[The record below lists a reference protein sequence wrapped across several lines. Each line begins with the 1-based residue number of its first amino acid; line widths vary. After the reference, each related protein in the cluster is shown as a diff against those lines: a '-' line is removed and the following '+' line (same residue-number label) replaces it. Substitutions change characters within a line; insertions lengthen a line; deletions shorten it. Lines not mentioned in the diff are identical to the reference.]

1 MKCDN
6 CGEVNPKACRD
17 GNATDDEMASARAAA
32 ENAAGK
38 GTLERLVRRVKSPSA
53 LSCFARHI
61 PAGICFDC
69 GRTFAGPFARVKIRF
84 HSCETLPP
92 KGG

>member
-1 MKCDN
+1 MT
-6 CGEVNPKACRD
+6 EQE
-17 GNATDDEMASARAAA
+17 TI
-32 ENAAGK
+32 AAGK

-84 HSCETLPP
+84 HSCKPNATRHVSARSDDNVDVIVR
-92 KGG
+92 